1 MNQPCGVGLA
11 GVGGLGGAGQLDSLT
26 LVETG
31 SLPAEWGPVGNEVK
45 DTQGLLLAL
54 LGPHHLP
61 IAFPKGL

>member
-1 MNQPCGVGLA
+1 MEWVWLGV
-11 GVGGLGGAGQLDSLT
+11 GGAGQLDSLT